1 VSRPRPHDRRRDR
14 ARYCHRRPCHRTL
27 TRPRRR
33 PVAAAAAEAPG
44 CERRRR
50 HPAPPGRRRNP
61 RRAARRRPRAVRRP
75 RLSRHDRA
83 DDRPEVAP
91 LDAPPPLRR
100 TTREVID
107 LLLERVDEHGVGPVL
122 RALTQSDVDAATRDA
137 LIERLRE
144 RVIGPLTRTL
154 HEDGTGD
161 AKLRAE
167 LVVAMLIGVMTTRA
181 NGSMPLVA
189 AADRAELADVVERM
203 LAG

>member
-1 VSRPRPHDRRRDR
+1 VSGPAATPRRRDAAATR
-14 ARYCHRRPCHRTL
+14 GALLVAARELFDAHGFRGTTVRMIGERAGVDQALIARYFGGKSEL
-27 TRPRRR
+27 YQ
-33 PVAAAAAEAPG
+33 
-44 CERRRR
+44 
-50 HPAPPGRRRNP
+50 
-61 RRAARRRPRAVRRP
+61 AV
-75 RLSRHDRA
+75 LA
-83 DDRPEVAP
+83 DAGAQPEVVP

-161 AKLRAE
+161 ATLRAE

-189 AADRAELADVVERM
+189 VADRAELADVVERM

>member
-1 VSRPRPHDRRRDR
+1 VSGPAATPRRRDAAATR
-14 ARYCHRRPCHRTL
+14 GALLVAARELFDAHGFRGTTVRMIGERAGVDQALIARYFGGKSEL
-27 TRPRRR
+27 YQ
-33 PVAAAAAEAPG
+33 
-44 CERRRR
+44 
-50 HPAPPGRRRNP
+50 
-61 RRAARRRPRAVRRP
+61 AV
-75 RLSRHDRA
+75 LA
-83 DDRPEVAP
+83 DAGAQPEVVP